1 MDKIIGSMFKDL
13 QIVQAIVE
21 IIAMQAKVVWLIR

>member
-1 MDKIIGSMFKDL
+1 MDKIIGPMFEDL